1 MLVLT
6 CGELRQHLFPFGYGG
21 AVTPPRSRP
30 LPPPRPLTTR
40 ARSVTVA
47 MIATALGQLLGC
59 APGPTPVPTPTPAF
73 ASEEEAFAAAE
84 EVYRAYNDAVNARSN
99 GSEHADPRRYL
110 TGPALEGDIDAQN
123 LLSSSNLHVSGA
135 AVIEAFFGESAD
147 LDRSLPTMTGIVCM
161 DVSNVSLID
170 ESGADVT
177 PLDRGEKIEQRVVF
191 LGAGDALRISN
202 ESMADGSTC

>member
-1 MLVLT
+1 MVETRNFRRRKCVAVLLASI
-6 CGELRQHLFPFGYGG
+6 GMA
-21 AVTPPRSRP
+21 AV
-30 LPPPRPLTTR
+30 
-40 ARSVTVA
+40 
-47 MIATALGQLLGC
+47 LGC
-59 APGPTPVPTPTPAF
+59 TPQPDPAPDSTQTPAF
-73 ASEEEAFAAAE
+73 ANEAEAFAAAE

-99 GSEHADPRRYL
+99 GSEGADPQRYL

-123 LLSSSNLHVSGA
+123 LLSSSKLHVSGA